1 MKSTS
6 QILLLILLSVSCCMT
21 SCSDHKL
28 QRVLDR
34 AESLM
39 ETHPDSALIL
49 LEEMDKGVL
58 GSKKERARYALLM
71 SMALDRNYIET
82 TKFDVL
88 QPAVDYYLKHGNPNE
103 TLKTYYYQGRIYQN
117 GGDRDNAL
125 NSFVKGIDN
134 SSNCTDSITLVRM
147 LLAQAF
153 ILYEFHDFDSYIA
166 ANLRAADISGKLSKK
181 DYEFISLINALNG
194 ALVTDN
200 KSMCDSIIRLCG
212 AFKDM
217 NEEQKSSLLELRISY
232 TETFGTKQD
241 LESILS
247 HNNNSLESEPPGAL
261 RLASAYNRLGDNQ
274 KATRLLDY
282 VRNQKNS
289 YDTLKYQAILVAVY
303 KDIGDYKNALST
315 YERFSQKLD
324 SINYNMFEQ
333 KAKSLEEK
341 HALELKAQQD
351 AREKAGIIWGCMGG
365 ILFLAMV
372 VVILLLLF
380 RSNKSQKELA
390 VEKARAS
397 ELENRSLKS
406 EKENLALENTNLQL
420 ERDKKALE
428 AENLANRVANLENE
442 RTQLKELID
451 SQKELPSEVQEAI
464 KVRIEMLNAMM
475 AGYITDNEKYG
486 QTYESLIKDL
496 TDNTE
501 EFMNSNRLAF
511 QASHPRFIQY
521 FEDHGLTVGEINYV
535 CLYAI
540 GLKGKEVGS
549 YMKKRSHVNISSAIR
564 KKLGIDRH
572 ETNIGIYVRK
582 LLKGL

>member
-1 MKSTS
+1 MKPISH
-6 QILLLILLSVSCCMT
+6 ILLAAFLALTVCIA
-21 SCSDHKL
+21 SCSPYNERL
-28 QRVLDR
+28 ALDR
-34 AESLM
+34 ADSLM
-39 ETHPDSALIL
+39 ETYPDSSLSIL
-49 LEEMDKGVL
+49 QVIDKENL

-103 TLKTYYYQGRIYQN
+103 KVRTYYYQGRIYQN

-200 KSMCDSIIRLCG
+200 KSMCDSIISLCG

-247 HNNNSLESEPPGAL
+247 HNNNSLESEPTGAL

-380 RSNKSQKELA
+380 RSNRSQKELA

-475 AGYITDNEKYG
+475 AEYITDNEKYG

-521 FEDHGLTVGEINYV
+521 FEEHGLTVGEINYV

-549 YMKKRSHVNISSAIR
+549 YIKKRSHVNISSGIR

>member
-1 MKSTS
+1 MKPISH
-6 QILLLILLSVSCCMT
+6 ILLAAFLALTVCIA
-21 SCSDHKL
+21 SCSPDNERL
-28 QRVLDR
+28 ALDR
-34 AESLM
+34 ADSLM
-39 ETHPDSALIL
+39 ETYPDSSLSIL
-49 LEEMDKGVL
+49 QVIDKENL

-103 TLKTYYYQGRIYQN
+103 KVRTYYYQGRIYQN

-200 KSMCDSIIRLCG
+200 KSMCDSIISLCE

-247 HNNNSLESEPPGAL
+247 HNNNSLESEPTGAL

-380 RSNKSQKELA
+380 RNNRSQKELA

-521 FEDHGLTVGEINYV
+521 FEEHGLTVGEINYV

-549 YMKKRSHVNISSAIR
+549 YIKKRSHVNISSGIR

>member
-1 MKSTS
+1 MKPISH
-6 QILLLILLSVSCCMT
+6 ILLAAFLALTVCIA
-21 SCSDHKL
+21 SCSPDNEL
-28 QRVLDR
+28 LALDR
-34 AESLM
+34 ADSLM
-39 ETHPDSALIL
+39 ETYPDSSLSIL
-49 LEEMDKGVL
+49 QVIDKENL

-88 QPAVDYYLKHGNPNE
+88 QPAIDYYLKHGNPNE
-103 TLKTYYYQGRIYQN
+103 KLRTYYYQGRIYQN

-125 NSFVKGIDN
+125 SSFVKGIDN
-134 SSNCTDSITLVRM
+134 SPDCTDSITLVRM

-153 ILYEFHDFDSYIA
+153 ILYEFHDFDSYNA

-194 ALVTDN
+194 ALVTEN
-200 KSMCDSIIRLCG
+200 KSMSDSIISLCES
-212 AFKDM
+212 FKDLNVQQNM
-217 NEEQKSSLLELRISY
+217 SLLEQQLKY
-232 TETFGTKQD
+232 TEMYGTKQGLKSMIMHND
-241 LESILS
+241 RLS
-247 HNNNSLESEPPGAL
+247 ELSTNGMLNI
-261 RLASAYNRLGDNQ
+261 ASAYNKLGDNQ
-274 KATRLLDY
+274 MASKFLNY
-282 VRNQKNS
+282 VRDQENS

-303 KDIGDYKNALST
+303 KDTGDYKNALST
-315 YERFSQKLD
+315 YERFSQKVD

-341 HALELKAQQD
+341 HGLELKAQQD
-351 AREKAGIIWGCMGG
+351 AREKAGIIWGCVGG

-380 RSNKSQKELA
+380 RSNRSQKELA
-390 VEKARAS
+390 VEKARTS

-406 EKENLALENTNLQL
+406 EKEKLALENANLQL

-464 KVRIEMLNAMM
+464 KVRIEMLNALM

-486 QTYESLIKDL
+486 QTYKFLIRDL

-521 FEDHGLTVGEINYV
+521 FEEHGLTVGEINYV

-564 KKLGIDRH
+564 KKLGIDKH

-582 LLKGL
+582 LLKEL